1 MKTMDRNRFFSKI
14 HEMYLV
20 DVEEIANSLGVPF
33 VEDKIDFSVISDKTE
48 EELKKILLYSVSWLE
63 NLNYKKSLLKGVIL
77 KNKENLNAI
86 QAKKY
91 KDIKNSLMLSGNYK
105 RVTVSDVETEIDND
119 PEVIDFREKISL
131 YEAYYE
137 YVNGLY
143 DVLEL
148 LYYTVKTLIG
158 NVSDMWK
165 KSKF

>member
-1 MKTMDRNRFFSKI
+1 MDRNKFFNKI
-14 HEMYLV
+14 HPTYLV
-20 DVEEIANSLGVPF
+20 DVEEIAKSLEVPF
-33 VEDKIDFSVISDKTE
+33 EENKIDFSVISEKTE

-63 NLNYKKSLLKGVIL
+63 NLNYKKSLLKGAIL

-86 QAKKY
+86 KSKKY
-91 KDIKNSLMLSGNYK
+91 KDVKSALISSANYK
-105 RVTVSDVETEIDND
+105 RVTVSDVETEIDSD
-119 PEVIDFREKISL
+119 PEIIDFREKISL

-148 LYYTVKTLIG
+148 LHYSVKTLIG
-158 NVSDMWK
+158 NVNDIWK

>member
-1 MKTMDRNRFFSKI
+1 MDRNRFFSKI
-14 HEMYLV
+14 HDMYLV
-20 DVEEIANSLGVPF
+20 DVKEIANSLDVPF
-33 VEDKIDFSVISDKTE
+33 IEDKIDFSVISDKTE

-148 LYYTVKTLIG
+148 LHYTVKTLIG